1 MNKMGLYVV
10 LATSLFATNVAF
22 AECKKTLMG
31 VDCEVNANGVSSHM
45 RGNAVENAKAAK
57 ELKAAQAKAK
67 RDAKA
72 IAEAQTKK

>member
-1 MNKMGLYVV
+1 MGLYVV
-10 LATSLFATNVAF
+10 LATSLFATNAAF

-31 VDCEVNANGVSSHM
+31 VDCEANAKGVSSHM

-72 IAEAQTKK
+72 IAEAQSKQ